1 MKKVLTFLPI
11 VLVSFF
17 IVANFALA
25 AVEYVPL
32 VSLDTKN
39 PTPTVTTA
47 TGYIKTF
54 LTGFMAVVV
63 AMALFTIVK
72 GGIKLMFA
80 GDNSSLRGV
89 AKTDITQAIY
99 GLVLALM
106 TYTLLYIIN
115 PKLIP
120 GEDLF
125 NFQLD
130 SSTWDESFPD

>member
-1 MKKVLTFLPI
+1 MKKFLNFLPI
-11 VLVSFF
+11 ILASFF
-17 IVANFALA
+17 IAANFALA
-25 AVEYVPL
+25 VDYVPL
-32 VSLDTKN
+32 VSLGTSGAGS
-39 PTPTVTTA
+39 TATTA
-47 TGYIKTF
+47 TGYIQTF

-89 AKTDITQAIY
+89 AKTDIMQAIY

-120 GEDLF
+120 GSDLF
-125 NFQLD
+125 NFTVV
-130 SSTWDESFPD
+130 STKTTTP